1 MHALHCI
8 PIANMA
14 RPIPIGKFSFN
25 LYLFGKPLL
34 VQVKDQSSKK
44 GIYRNILV
52 DCLKIDKTMEA
63 YESHTRFIEKVF
75 LKFRRCFQNMTKEQM
90 KKQKRFKG
98 ERGKKTSVATRAQ
111 I

>member
-1 MHALHCI
+1 MNALHCI
-8 PIANMA
+8 PIANMP
-14 RPIPIGKFSFN
+14 RPIGNFSFN

-34 VQVKDQSSKK
+34 VQVKDQSNKK

-90 KKQKRFKG
+90 KKHDESKVGSLLELVGYTAR
-98 ERGKKTSVATRAQ
+98 
-111 I
+111 